1 MPQFSIIVPVYN
13 VQNYLAACVKSV
25 AEQPGPRDWECILV
39 DDGSTDASGQICD
52 VLAAEIP
59 GLRVLHQQN
68 GVRLPVLQNAT
79 LEVKNGECVVLH
91 GHSGSGKSTLL
102 RSLYANYLPDEGHIH
117 IRHSDEWVDLVQ
129 APARKVLE
137 VRRSTIGWVSQFL
150 RVIPRISALDV
161 VMQPLL
167 DLSVSREEC
176 AAKAANLLTRLNVPE
191 RLWHLAP
198 STFSGGEQQRVNIA
212 RGFIVDYPILLLDE
226 PTASLD
232 AKNSAAVV
240 ELINEAKARGAAIVG
255 IFHDETVRN
264 QVADR
269 LHPMGMTA

>member
-1 MPQFSIIVPVYN
+1 MIRVENLSKTF
-13 VQNYLAACVKSV
+13 
-25 AEQPGPRDWECILV
+25 
-39 DDGSTDASGQICD
+39 
-52 VLAAEIP
+52 
-59 GLRVLHQQN
+59 VLHHQN
-68 GVRLPVLQNAT
+68 GINLPVLYKAELTVNA
-79 LEVKNGECVVLH
+79 GECVVLH

-117 IRHSDEWVDLVQ
+117 IKHGDEWVDLVT

-137 VRRSTIGWVSQFL
+137 VRKGTIGWVSQFL

-167 DLSVSREEC
+167 DLGVSKEDCRT
-176 AAKAANLLTRLNVPE
+176 KASSLLTRLNVPE

-212 RGFIVDYPILLLDE
+212 RGFVVDYPILLLDE

-232 AKNSAAVV
+232 DKNSAAVV
-240 ELINEAKARGAAIVG
+240 ELIDEAKARGAAIVG
-255 IFHDETVRN
+255 IFHDEAVRN
-264 QVADR
+264 RVADR
-269 LHPMGMTA
+269 LHPMGAAA

>member
-1 MPQFSIIVPVYN
+1 MIRVEN
-13 VQNYLAACVKSV
+13 VSK
-25 AEQPGPRDWECILV
+25 
-39 DDGSTDASGQICD
+39 TF
-52 VLAAEIP
+52 
-59 GLRVLHQQN
+59 VLHQQN
-68 GVRLPVLQNAT
+68 GIRLPVLDNTSLAVNA
-79 LEVKNGECVVLH
+79 GECVVLH

-117 IRHSDEWVDLVQ
+117 IKHGDEWVDLVS
-129 APARKVLE
+129 APARKVVE
-137 VRRSTIGWVSQFL
+137 VRKSTIGWVSQFL

-167 DLSVSREEC
+167 SLGVPRDTC
-176 AAKAANLLTRLNVPE
+176 AARAASLLTRLNVPE

-212 RGFIVDYPILLLDE
+212 RRFIVEYPILLLDE

-232 AKNSAAVV
+232 EKNSAAVV
-240 ELINEAKARGAAIVG
+240 GLIDEAKSRGAAIVG

-264 QVADR
+264 RVADR
-269 LHPMGMTA
+269 LHPMGTTP